1 MYGLPGTG
9 KTTLALNL
17 IKELAQ
23 EGKRV
28 LVTGYSNQSVD
39 IMLLKLKPI
48 FDRFIRVAPSAE
60 IVHKDLLAQVKCPS
74 DFTTEKEIRTMLERF
89 NVYACCA
96 SQVGFAELLMIQSF
110 DVVIVDDSTLLNEP
124 ATLLPVI

>member
-9 KTTLALNL
+9 KTTLAINL

-39 IMLLKLKPI
+39 TMLLKLK
-48 FDRFIRVAPSAE
+48 
-60 IVHKDLLAQVKCPS
+60 
-74 DFTTEKEIRTMLERF
+74 
-89 NVYACCA
+89 
-96 SQVGFAELLMIQSF
+96 
-110 DVVIVDDSTLLNEP
+110 
-124 ATLLPVI
+124 